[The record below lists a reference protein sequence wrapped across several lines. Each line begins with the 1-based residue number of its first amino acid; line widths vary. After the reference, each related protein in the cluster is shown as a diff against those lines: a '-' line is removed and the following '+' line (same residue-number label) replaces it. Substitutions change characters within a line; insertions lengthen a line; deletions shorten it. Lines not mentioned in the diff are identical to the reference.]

1 MQLKFINRD
10 DVVFE
15 WIPYS
20 QFYKI
25 QETSKNGLTTV
36 HSAIWK
42 DGPIYWY
49 RRYVRSS
56 NKKVALKY
64 LHTSQ
69 DSINF
74 LVNETKKYSTKYDN
88 FLVLY
93 GISQNP
99 DTNDYILVQDNSI
112 NLANWNSGNEKIDDF
127 IQEMQLKVNNIYD
140 IVFEWIPYN
149 QLDEVKEIDKNGSII
164 IYSAIRKDGPLY
176 KKYWNDYKRD
186 SSKNVALKCFQNS
199 QDSIDFLINETKKYS
214 INYKTCLALYGI
226 SQNPDTNDY
235 ILVQSNSINLANWNS
250 GNEKIDDFIQKMQ
263 LKMNNYCNVAFEWI
277 PFNQLGKIKEIG
289 KNGSITIY
297 SAIWKDGPLCCNIYN
312 KQYVRYP
319 NKVVALKYL
328 HNSQNSI
335 DFLINEAKKYS
346 TQILDRVIC
355 DIYGISQNQE
365 TNDYILVLAWASGNE
380 KIDDFVQEMQLK
392 INNKNDVVFEWIP
405 YCQFRET
412 RRTGKNGPI
421 TVYSARWN
429 DGPIYYNNYNS
440 GYTNT
445 FYKKVALKYL
455 HNSQNSI
462 DFLINEAKKYYTKM
476 LDKTMC
482 NIYGISHNPYTNNYI
497 LVMEWTS
504 GNEKID
510 DFIQEMELKVIEEED
525 LVFEWIPYN
534 QFNKIK
540 EISKDGPISI
550 YSAIYKDGPIVVDD
564 YYGMYKSRANINVFL
579 KYLHNSQNYIEILTN
594 EVRKLLTSIFGIS
607 VLRIYGISQNPDTS
621 DYILVQRNFTSMS
634 GNKKIDDF
642 IQEIQL
648 KISNFDEIVFEWIP
662 YNQLYEINEIK
673 KNGSITVYSAIWEN
687 GPFILRKNNYKYTRD
702 STKTVA
708 LNYLHNSQNSVDSLI
723 NEAKKYLTKSW
734 DGANNDIYGISQN
747 PNTNN
752 YILVLVWTN
761 WLSWS
766 RRPSDTARHQ
776 GREWQ
781 TEKFLTD
788 TSCVTRWK
796 IEPDLE
802 KLNKIYSFK
811 TDDLYNIVII
821 PLKIS
826 TI

>member
-1 MQLKFINRD
+1 MF
-10 DVVFE
+10 
-15 WIPYS
+15 P
-20 QFYKI
+20 
-25 QETSKNGLTTV
+25 QENPLEISNILEYLETNLICW
-36 HSAIWK
+36 AI
-42 DGPIYWY
+42 
-49 RRYVRSS
+49 
-56 NKKVALKY
+56 
-64 LHTSQ
+64 
-69 DSINF
+69 
-74 LVNETKKYSTKYDN
+74 NETKKYSTKYDN

-235 ILVQSNSINLANWNS
+235 ILVQI
-250 GNEKIDDFIQKMQ
+250 
-263 LKMNNYCNVAFEWI
+263 
-277 PFNQLGKIKEIG
+277 
-289 KNGSITIY
+289 
-297 SAIWKDGPLCCNIYN
+297 
-312 KQYVRYP
+312 
-319 NKVVALKYL
+319 VALKYL

-346 TQILDRVIC
+346 TQILDRVI
-355 DIYGISQNQE
+355 
-365 TNDYILVLAWASGNE
+365 
-380 KIDDFVQEMQLK
+380 F
-392 INNKNDVVFEWIP
+392 
-405 YCQFRET
+405 
-412 RRTGKNGPI
+412 
-421 TVYSARWN
+421 
-429 DGPIYYNNYNS
+429 
-440 GYTNT
+440 
-445 FYKKVALKYL
+445 ALKYL

-476 LDKTMC
+476 LDKTM
-482 NIYGISHNPYTNNYI
+482 S
-497 LVMEWTS
+497 
-504 GNEKID
+504 
-510 DFIQEMELKVIEEED
+510 
-525 LVFEWIPYN
+525 
-534 QFNKIK
+534 
-540 EISKDGPISI
+540 
-550 YSAIYKDGPIVVDD
+550 IYKDGPIVVDD

-594 EVRKLLTSIFGIS
+594 EVRKLLTI
-607 VLRIYGISQNPDTS
+607 
-621 DYILVQRNFTSMS
+621 
-634 GNKKIDDF
+634 
-642 IQEIQL
+642 
-648 KISNFDEIVFEWIP
+648 
-662 YNQLYEINEIK
+662 
-673 KNGSITVYSAIWEN
+673 
-687 GPFILRKNNYKYTRD
+687 
-702 STKTVA
+702 A